1 MTSFKLDGTDR
12 REVKCPFQKMESF
25 SSSEGDGSA
34 DEWKPTQQDFEKDSE
49 EEEEQVLQRGHKVPK
64 RKTSESL
71 VLQREEESEGDFEE
85 EDKPPFMLRTLLRWN
100 RSV

>member
-1 MTSFKLDGTDR
+1 M
-12 REVKCPFQKMESF
+12 PFPENGGEINNYFQCF
-25 SSSEGDGSA
+25 PLSSSEGDGSA
-34 DEWKPTQQDFEKDSE
+34 DEWKPTQNSE